1 MVNEARRRLLTTAL
15 PRVLPVVL
23 PVGLL
28 GCASRLGRSPSTGR
42 SSAMHRMLDAEL
54 AAIVERPGR
63 ELASL
68 AVAVVQ
74 QGETVYT
81 GAFGRAWID
90 PAGSRGQGRDR
101 PATVETLYRIA
112 SVSKLVV
119 ALAAAELCARGRLDP
134 NGDLSEILGF
144 DLRNPHHP
152 KVPIT
157 LGQLLSHTATLTDA
171 AGYNFPESVSLADV
185 LTPSGARFADGR
197 AWQRPLV
204 PGHAPG
210 MFFRYCN
217 FGYGVAAQAMERA
230 TGERF
235 DRLMQR
241 LVFGPLGLTATFDP
255 VQLAPEERA
264 RLATLY
270 RKRPAG
276 DGDLRWN
283 PAGPWVPQVD
293 DFSQAEPRPRA
304 SEGYVVGTNGSLFAP
319 QGGLRI
325 SVRGLARLMG
335 VLLRHGQDE
344 AGRQVFSP
352 RAIELLLTERWRH
365 DAGAFGG
372 RGNRAADDEGAGGL
386 FNAWGFGPQR
396 FLDRSGGPGRGDRLV
411 EGGGF
416 TGWGHLGN
424 AYGLTA
430 CFAFDPAR
438 GHGFIFLSGGT
449 AFNPAT
455 ERGAFSAQYLY
466 EERIVAALSD
476 WRIGR

>member
-1 MVNEARRRLLTTAL
+1 MVSRSRRALITAAWPGLLTACAGRIG
-15 PRVLPVVL
+15 PR
-23 PVGLL
+23 G
-28 GCASRLGRSPSTGR
+28 ATPSSDDLR
-42 SSAMHRMLDAEL
+42 AEL
-54 AAIVERPGR
+54 DPALRAIVERPGR
-63 ELASL
+63 ALASL
-68 AVAVVQ
+68 AAAVVRA
-74 QGETVYT
+74 GEIVYT

-90 PAGSRGQGRDR
+90 PEGRGRDR
-101 PATVETLYRIA
+101 PATVDTLYRIA

-119 ALAAAELCARGRLDP
+119 ALAAAELCAQGRLEPD
-134 NGDLSEILGF
+134 GDLGEVLGF
-144 DLRNPHHP
+144 ALRNPHHP

-157 LGQLLSHTATLTDA
+157 LAHLLSHTSSLSDA
-171 AGYNFPESVSLADV
+171 AGYNFPEGTALADV
-185 LTPSGARFADGR
+185 LTASGARFAHGR
-197 AWQRPLV
+197 AWQHPLA

-210 MFFRYCN
+210 TFFRYCN
-217 FGYGVAAQAMERA
+217 LGFGVAAQAMERA

-255 VQLAPEERA
+255 A
-264 RLATLY
+264 RLVAAERERFATLY

-283 PAGPWVPQVD
+283 PEGPWVPQVD
-293 DFSQAEPRPRA
+293 DFSRVEPKPRA
-304 SEGYVVGTNGSLFAP
+304 SAAYVPGTNGSLFAP

-325 SVRGLARLMG
+325 SVTDLARLMA
-335 VLLRHGQDE
+335 VLLRRGQDE
-344 AGRQVFSP
+344 TGRQVFSP

-365 DAGAFGG
+365 DPGAFGG

-386 FNAWGFGPQR
+386 FNAWGLGPQR
-396 FLDRSGGPGRGDRLV
+396 FLDLSGGPGRGDRLV

-449 AFNPAT
+449 AFDPET
-455 ERGAFSAQYLY
+455 ERGAFSAQYRY
-466 EERIVAALSD
+466 EEMIATALSRV
-476 WRIGR
+476 WT